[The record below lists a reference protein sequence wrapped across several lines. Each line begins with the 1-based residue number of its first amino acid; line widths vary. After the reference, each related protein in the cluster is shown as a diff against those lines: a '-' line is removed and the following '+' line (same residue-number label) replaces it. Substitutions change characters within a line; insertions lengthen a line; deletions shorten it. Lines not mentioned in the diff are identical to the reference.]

1 MPRVAGKGK
10 NIKGKDVSSTER
22 STEAKKGKK
31 VGAKEGRRGRDSS
44 GGGES
49 GAEKATNSSN
59 RHSECS
65 ASEAPVSLHPTP
77 EKKKKKKKRKKR
89 RSKSSS
95 GADAGADASGSQK
108 EGDLVTNTAAG
119 FENVE
124 EGKCEEG
131 GGEKRKGCKDCLME
145 NCTGAVTLYR
155 YRHPNFLHI

>member
-1 MPRVAGKGK
+1 MPRVVGQGK

-49 GAEKATNSSN
+49 GAEKAANSSN

-77 EKKKKKKKRKKR
+77 ERKKKKKRKKR
-89 RSKSSS
+89 RSKSS
-95 GADAGADASGSQK
+95 DASGSQK
-108 EGDLVTNTAAG
+108 EGDLVTNTATVY
-119 FENVE
+119 ENVE

-155 YRHPNFLHI
+155 YMHPNFLHI